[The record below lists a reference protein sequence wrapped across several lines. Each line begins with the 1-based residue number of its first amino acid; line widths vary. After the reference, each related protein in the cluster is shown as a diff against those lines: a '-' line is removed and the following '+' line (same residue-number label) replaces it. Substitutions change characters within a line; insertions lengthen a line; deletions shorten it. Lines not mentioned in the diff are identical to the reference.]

1 MFVLTLASELVFTI
15 HCLQQEINIPHNT
28 KNRKRN
34 AKNICFFSYN
44 KRKVKVMQL
53 AELHCR
59 KTLRVSN
66 VHLPL
71 ILLLLPLQWRFYSD
85 WQ

>member
-1 MFVLTLASELVFTI
+1 
-15 HCLQQEINIPHNT
+15 
-28 KNRKRN
+28 
-34 AKNICFFSYN
+34 
-44 KRKVKVMQL
+44 MQL